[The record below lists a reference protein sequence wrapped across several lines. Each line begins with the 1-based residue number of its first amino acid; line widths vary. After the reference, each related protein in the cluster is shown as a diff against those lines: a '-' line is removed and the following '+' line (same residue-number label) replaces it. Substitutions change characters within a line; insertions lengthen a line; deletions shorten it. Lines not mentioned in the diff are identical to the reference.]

1 MALRKE
7 FVIPLNES
15 KLPLF
20 AETIGY
26 NPSQEKIVRPDG
38 YPYFHWIQTVRGT
51 GSISY
56 QNKKITLPENNGAL
70 FLPHT
75 AHVYE
80 RDISD
85 KQEWET
91 YYLTFDGL
99 LINEILTN
107 LTLFKSAFFQWE
119 ADTPLASF
127 IEQALKQSQETND
140 TFNIRTSTIIYE
152 FLLILNKHGKLQE
165 NSFSRSSSF
174 KIDALI
180 TLMADNI
187 SNPAFGLD
195 DMAANMNVSKR
206 HLNELFRKT
215 YNVTPYTFLINL
227 RMQEAKKC
235 LLKSKVPAIKQIA
248 SEVGFRS
255 PSHFIATFHKMVGV
269 SPEQYRKLN

>member
-1 MALRKE
+1 MELRKE

-26 NPSQEKIVRPDG
+26 NPNQEKIVRPDG

-51 GSISY
+51 GSITY
-56 QNKKITLPENNGAL
+56 QNKKISLPANNGVL

-75 AHVYE
+75 SHSYE
-80 RDISD
+80 QNTKD
-85 KQEWET
+85 KQDWET

-99 LINEILTN
+99 LINEVLTN

-119 ADTPLASF
+119 IGTPLTSF
-127 IEQALKQSQETND
+127 IEEALRQSQTKSD
-140 TFNIRTSTIIYE
+140 IFSIRTSTIVYE
-152 FLLILNKHGKLQE
+152 FLLILNKYGKLQE
-165 NSFSRSSSF
+165 DSTSKSNLFR
-174 KIDALI
+174 IDSLI
-180 TLMADNI
+180 TLMIKNI
-187 SNPAFGLD
+187 SNPSFGLD
-195 DMAANMNVSKR
+195 EMAANMSISKR

-227 RMQEAKKC
+227 RIQEAKKC
-235 LLKSKVPAIKQIA
+235 LLGSKEITIKQITYD
-248 SEVGFRS
+248 VGFRS

-269 SPEQYRKLN
+269 SPEQYRQLN